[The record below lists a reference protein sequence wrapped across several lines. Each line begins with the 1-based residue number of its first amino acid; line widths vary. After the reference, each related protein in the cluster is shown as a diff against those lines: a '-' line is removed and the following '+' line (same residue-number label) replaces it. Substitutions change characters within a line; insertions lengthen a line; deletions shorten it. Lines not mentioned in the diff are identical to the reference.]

1 MAAKSRPC
9 NRVRD
14 VGGTCRFFDD
24 NFRQARKRP
33 LNHHDQKLGRQEK
46 PGNPDDTTVSGALEA
61 IADFSMNGAPRP
73 PAAHEVTVDESVS
86 GQRIDNFLA
95 TYLKGVPRTRIYRL
109 LRRGEVRVN
118 RGRVRQHYRL
128 VPGDVVRVP
137 PVRAAGARQRKT
149 PSGARQRA
157 VEQAILH
164 EDDGLI
170 VLNKPAGWAVHG
182 GSGLDFGVIECLR
195 AARPR
200 ARRLELVHR
209 LDRDTSGC
217 LLVAKRRGVLSALHE
232 ALREERVRKGYL
244 ALVRGSFGAR
254 RRCEAPLLR
263 EQRRTGERIVR
274 VHTGGKRSVTDFLP
288 VEAGEA
294 ASLVMARP
302 RTGRTHQIRVHAASL
317 HAPLAGDEKY
327 GDRAFNRLM
336 RSYGLGRLFLH
347 AASVAVPAGDGWA
360 EFEAPLPPDLAA
372 VLTSL
377 GLGAAGLSRF
387 WSIGRARA

>member
-1 MAAKSRPC
+1 MDEKHRPQ
-9 NRVRD
+9 
-14 VGGTCRFFDD
+14 G
-24 NFRQARKRP
+24 
-33 LNHHDQKLGRQEK
+33 
-46 PGNPDDTTVSGALEA
+46 
-61 IADFSMNGAPRP
+61 
-73 PAAHEVTVDESVS
+73 AHEVTVDASTS

-128 VPGDVVRVP
+128 MLGDVVRIP
-137 PVRAAGARQRKT
+137 PVRAAEPGPSKSPPQMRQRV
-149 PSGARQRA
+149 

-200 ARRLELVHR
+200 ARRIELVHR

-217 LLVAKRRGVLSALHE
+217 LLIAKRRGVLASLHE

-244 ALVRGSFGAR
+244 ALTRGSFGPRR

-263 EQRRTGERIVR
+263 EQRRPGERIVR
-274 VHTGGKRSVTDFLP
+274 VHADGKRSATEFVP
-288 VEAGEA
+288 VETGKA

-302 RTGRTHQIRVHAASL
+302 RTGRTHQIRVHAAHL

-327 GDRAFNRLM
+327 GDHVFNRLM
-336 RSYGLGRLFLH
+336 RSHGLKRLFLH
-347 AASVAVPAGDGWA
+347 AAQVAIPAGEGWK
-360 EFEAPLPPDLAA
+360 EFEAPLPSDLVA
-372 VLTSL
+372 VLASL
-377 GLGAAGLSRF
+377 GFGSSR
-387 WSIGRARA
+387 GRG

>member
-1 MAAKSRPC
+1 M
-9 NRVRD
+9 D
-14 VGGTCRFFDD
+14 
-24 NFRQARKRP
+24 
-33 LNHHDQKLGRQEK
+33 
-46 PGNPDDTTVSGALEA
+46 EA
-61 IADFSMNGAPRP
+61 HRS
-73 PAAHEVTVDESVS
+73 PAHAITVDESAS
-86 GQRIDNFLA
+86 GQRIDNFLTA
-95 TYLKGVPRTRIYRL
+95 YLKGVPRTRIYRL

-128 VPGDVVRVP
+128 TPGDIVRIP
-137 PVRAAGARQRKT
+137 PVRAAGPRPRTT
-149 PSGARQRA
+149 PAETKQQIIERS
-157 VEQAILH
+157 ILH

-200 ARRLELVHR
+200 ARRLELAHR

-217 LLVAKRRGVLSALHE
+217 LLVAKNRGVLSSLHE

-244 ALVRGSFGAR
+244 ALVRGNFGGRR

-274 VHTGGKRSVTDFLP
+274 IHTGGKRSVTDFLP

-327 GDRAFNRLM
+327 GDRVFNRFM
-336 RSYGLGRLFLH
+336 RPHGLKRLFLH

-372 VLTSL
+372 VLASL
-377 GLGAAGLSRF
+377 GLGCGDRYADSFPLRRTSRH
-387 WSIGRARA
+387 GG

>member
-1 MAAKSRPC
+1 MDES
-9 NRVRD
+9 
-14 VGGTCRFFDD
+14 
-24 NFRQARKRP
+24 
-33 LNHHDQKLGRQEK
+33 H
-46 PGNPDDTTVSGALEA
+46 
-61 IADFSMNGAPRP
+61 RP
-73 PAAHEVTVDESVS
+73 PAAHEVTVDESAS

-95 TYLKGVPRTRIYRL
+95 AYLKGVPRTRIYRL

-118 RGRVRQHYRL
+118 RGRVRQYYRL
-128 VPGDVVRVP
+128 VSGDVVRVP
-137 PVRAAGARQRKT
+137 PVRTAGARPRKT
-149 PSGARQRA
+149 LAETRQRA

-195 AARPR
+195 AARPH
-200 ARRLELVHR
+200 ARRLDLVHR

-217 LLVAKRRGVLSALHE
+217 LLVAKRRGVLSSLHE
-232 ALREERVRKGYL
+232 ALREERVRKSYL
-244 ALVRGSFGAR
+244 ALTRGNFGAR
-254 RRCEAPLLR
+254 RRRCDAPLLR

-274 VHTGGKRSVTDFLP
+274 VHAGGKRSVTDFVP
-288 VEAGEA
+288 VEAGEI

-317 HAPLAGDEKY
+317 HVPLAGDEKY

-336 RSYGLGRLFLH
+336 RPHGLRRLFLH
-347 AASVAVPAGDGWA
+347 AASVAVPAGDGWT

-372 VLTSL
+372 VLASL
-377 GLGAAGLSRF
+377 GLGSGRERSRKVA
-387 WSIGRARA
+387 SRGGR

>member
-1 MAAKSRPC
+1 MHETLRP
-9 NRVRD
+9 
-14 VGGTCRFFDD
+14 
-24 NFRQARKRP
+24 
-33 LNHHDQKLGRQEK
+33 
-46 PGNPDDTTVSGALEA
+46 SG
-61 IADFSMNGAPRP
+61 
-73 PAAHEVTVDESVS
+73 AHEVTVDESAS

-95 TYLKGVPRTRIYRL
+95 AYLKDVPRPRIYRL

-118 RGRVRQHYRL
+118 RGRVRHHYRL
-128 VPGDVVRVP
+128 MPGDVVRVP
-137 PVRAAGARQRKT
+137 PVRAAETETKPWKSPAEARQRT
-149 PSGARQRA
+149 

-200 ARRLELVHR
+200 ARRIELVHR

-217 LLVAKRRGVLSALHE
+217 LLIAKRRSVLASLHE

-244 ALVRGSFGAR
+244 ALTRGNFGPR
-254 RRCEAPLLR
+254 RRHCEAPLLR
-263 EQRRTGERIVR
+263 EQHCTGERIVR
-274 VHTGGKRSVTDFLP
+274 VHAGGKRSATDFVP
-288 VEAGEA
+288 VETGKV

-302 RTGRTHQIRVHAASL
+302 RTGRTHQIRVHAAHL

-336 RSYGLGRLFLH
+336 RSHGLKRLFLH
-347 AASVAVPAGDGWA
+347 AACVTVPAGEGWK
-360 EFEAPLPPDLAA
+360 EFEAPLPPNLVA
-372 VLTSL
+372 VLASL
-377 GLGAAGLSRF
+377 GLGR
-387 WSIGRARA
+387 GRERR

>member
-1 MAAKSRPC
+1 M
-9 NRVRD
+9 D
-14 VGGTCRFFDD
+14 
-24 NFRQARKRP
+24 
-33 LNHHDQKLGRQEK
+33 
-46 PGNPDDTTVSGALEA
+46 EA
-61 IADFSMNGAPRP
+61 HRS
-73 PAAHEVTVDESVS
+73 PAHAITVDESAS

-95 TYLKGVPRTRIYRL
+95 AYLKGVPRTRIYRL

-128 VPGDVVRVP
+128 VPGDVVRIP
-137 PVRAAGARQRKT
+137 PVGTAWPRPRRT
-149 PSGARQRA
+149 PAETRQRA
-157 VEQAILH
+157 VERAILY

-170 VLNKPAGWAVHG
+170 VLDKPAGWAVHG

-217 LLVAKRRGVLSALHE
+217 LLVAKSRGVLSSLHE

-244 ALVRGSFGAR
+244 ALVRGRFGSRR

-263 EQRRTGERIVR
+263 ERRRTGERIVR
-274 VHTGGKRSVTDFLP
+274 VHAGGKRSVTDFTS
-288 VEAGEA
+288 VEAGEV

-302 RTGRTHQIRVHAASL
+302 RTGRTHQIRVHAVNL

-327 GDRAFNRLM
+327 GDHVFNRLM
-336 RSYGLGRLFLH
+336 RSHGLRRLFLH
-347 AASVAVPAGDGWA
+347 AASITVPVGDGWT

-372 VLTSL
+372 VLASL
-377 GLGAAGLSRF
+377 GIGSAGGSGQRRERAAT
-387 WSIGRARA
+387 A